1 MRRFIAGAVCP
12 KCRAMDRL
20 LIETVDGGR
29 RRRCVS
35 CGHTDAE
42 EENLVPEPST
52 RLDTRG
58 RPETPAAA
66 VRILAPPGSRSN
78 PEKGG

>member
-1 MRRFIAGAVCP
+1 
-12 KCRAMDRL
+12 MDRL

-35 CGHTDAE
+35 CGYTDAE
-42 EENLVPEPST
+42 QENLLPEPST

-66 VRILAPPGSRSN
+66 VRILVPPGSRGNS
-78 PEKGG
+78 EKDG